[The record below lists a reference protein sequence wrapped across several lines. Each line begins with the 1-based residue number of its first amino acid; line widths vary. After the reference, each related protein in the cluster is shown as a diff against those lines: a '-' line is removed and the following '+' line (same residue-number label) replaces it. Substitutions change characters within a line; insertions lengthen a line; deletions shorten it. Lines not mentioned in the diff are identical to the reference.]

1 MLPENAEKLERY
13 ELPYV
18 DRSILKYY
26 LESIEPFQIMVIF
39 KYLTSLDLRNFN
51 NKLHWNEIKCS
62 STNSPIKNSINKYN
76 QINLSILCITSL
88 DLRNF
93 NNKLHWNEIKCSS
106 TNSPIKNSINKYNQI
121 NLSILCRGYIAKG
134 FWKWQLCSEIPNR
147 NLCKCSRQ
155 LQQALMQTSFHF
167 HYDDIL
173 FKKLRICEVKM

>member
-39 KYLTSLDLRNFN
+39 KYL
-51 NKLHWNEIKCS
+51 
-62 STNSPIKNSINKYN
+62 
-76 QINLSILCITSL
+76 TSL

-173 FKKLRICEVKM
+173 FKKLLICEVKM